1 MPEKRIY
8 RPVPDF
14 TDEEINIA
22 ILKDDVESLKFIAF
36 AVGYHGKDWKYA
48 QDICIRLSD
57 HHNKTVRGNAM
68 LGLFYVALFQNK
80 LDKRLVKP
88 ILLRAL
94 RDSEDEV
101 RERAQDAIVQIN
113 RSMKWR
119 IADYQKS
126 GKEKTKEDE

>member
-1 MPEKRIY
+1 MPEERIY
-8 RPVPDF
+8 RPVPNF

-22 ILKDDVESLKFIAF
+22 ILKDDVDSLIFIAF

-68 LGLFYVALFQNK
+68 LGLSYVALFQGE

-88 ILLRAL
+88 ILIRAL
-94 RDSEDEV
+94 HDSEDEV
-101 RERAQDAIVQIN
+101 RERAQDAVLQIN

-126 GKEKTKEDE
+126 GKKKY